1 MHFLSVLQ
9 KKYNVSIF
17 LISDLLYQQYKK
29 VIIYDNTL
37 TNFAN
42 NTVQNKSFGRYFILL
57 KNSSPFSF
65 DFHLN
70 LL

>member
-29 VIIYDNTL
+29 SDNL
-37 TNFAN
+37 WVGYYSCFFQILSLFDLYQVN
-42 NTVQNKSFGRYFILL
+42 NTKLPVVYIIKS
-57 KNSSPFSF
+57 KNI
-65 DFHLN
+65 N
-70 LL
+70 L

>member
-29 VIIYDNTL
+29 SNYGLSIFYLFFLFIIWT
-37 TNFAN
+37 FI
-42 NTVQNKSFGRYFILL
+42 VKSIHDA
-57 KNSSPFSF
+57 PEME
-65 DFHLN
+65 DIE
-70 LL
+70 

>member
-29 VIIYDNTL
+29 NNYGLSIFYLFFLFIIWT
-37 TNFAN
+37 FI
-42 NTVQNKSFGRYFILL
+42 VKSIHDA
-57 KNSSPFSF
+57 PEME
-65 DFHLN
+65 DIE
-70 LL
+70 

>member
-29 VIIYDNTL
+29 SNYGLSIFLSILFVHYMDII
-37 TNFAN
+37 
-42 NTVQNKSFGRYFILL
+42 VKSIHDA
-57 KNSSPFSF
+57 PEME
-65 DFHLN
+65 DIE
-70 LL
+70 